1 MTALAGAGLQSDGQE
16 EEFVPAHIQAS
27 LRLAFKTY
35 YDGLSKNVHR
45 GRTVSPLPST

>member
-1 MTALAGAGLQSDGQE
+1 MTAPADAVLQSDGQE

-45 GRTVSPLPST
+45 GRTVSPLSST